1 MFKVEP
7 LRFSRLLDQVK
18 KTSSSC
24 LWLLLV
30 LACSAANLG
39 AASTVQT
46 LSWDD
51 LVPEDYELK
60 PPLPIHDYSDLA
72 SIFKAEMDRATG
84 SAFAQQ
90 EPNAPVV
97 TTFDQQQ
104 VRLAG
109 YVVPLTIDTNSRV
122 IDFLLVP
129 YLGACIH
136 VPPPP
141 SNQIIYVDAEQ
152 GLPLDELWEPFW
164 VEGQLQVA
172 ALETAEITAGYQ
184 LQLVNYQRY
193 TEPSD

>member
-30 LACSAANLG
+30 FVCSAANLG

-60 PPLPIHDYSDLA
+60 PPLPIHDYSDLG

-109 YVVPLTIDTNSRV
+109 YVVPLTIDANSRV

-164 VEGQLQVA
+164 VEGRLQVT

-193 TEPSD
+193 TQPTD

>member
-109 YVVPLTIDTNSRV
+109 YVVPLTIDANNRV

>member
-109 YVVPLTIDTNSRV
+109 YVVPLTIDANSRV

-172 ALETAEITAGYQ
+172 VLETAEITAGYQ

>member
-7 LRFSRLLDQVK
+7 LRFSRLLEQVK

-39 AASTVQT
+39 AAGTVQT

-109 YVVPLTIDTNSRV
+109 YVVPLTIDANSRV

>member
-51 LVPEDYELK
+51 LVPENYELK

-97 TTFDQQQ
+97 TTFNQQQ

-109 YVVPLTIDTNSRV
+109 YVVPLTIDANSRV

-172 ALETAEITAGYQ
+172 VLETAEITAGYQ

>member
-7 LRFSRLLDQVK
+7 LRFSRLLEQVK

-72 SIFKAEMDRATG
+72 SIFKVEMDRATG

-109 YVVPLTIDTNSRV
+109 YVVPLTIDANSRV

>member
-7 LRFSRLLDQVK
+7 LRFSRLLEQVK

-39 AASTVQT
+39 AASIVQT

-109 YVVPLTIDTNSRV
+109 YVVPLTIDANSRV

>member
-1 MFKVEP
+1 MFKASQP
-7 LRFSRLLDQVK
+7 
-18 KTSSSC
+18 TSC
-24 LWLLLV
+24 LRLGLGQRLQRSCWGLLLAV
-30 LACSAANLG
+30 AFSSVNLA

-109 YVVPLTIDTNSRV
+109 YVVPLTIDVNNRV

-164 VEGQLQVA
+164 VEGRLQVT

-184 LQLVNYQRY
+184 LQLASYQRY
-193 TEPSD
+193 TEHSD

>member
-7 LRFSRLLDQVK
+7 LRFSRLLDQVT

-109 YVVPLTIDTNSRV
+109 YVVPLTIDANSRV

>member
-109 YVVPLTIDTNSRV
+109 YVVPLTIDANSRV

-129 YLGACIH
+129 YFGACIH

>member
-7 LRFSRLLDQVK
+7 LRFSRLLEQVK

-30 LACSAANLG
+30 LACSVANLG

-109 YVVPLTIDTNSRV
+109 YVVPLTIDANSRV

>member
-7 LRFSRLLDQVK
+7 LRFSRLLEQVK

-109 YVVPLTIDTNSRV
+109 YVVPLTIDANSRV

>member
-109 YVVPLTIDTNSRV
+109 YVVPLTIDANSRV

>member
-7 LRFSRLLDQVK
+7 LRFSRLLEQVK

-109 YVVPLTIDTNSRV
+109 YVVPLTIDANSRV

-129 YLGACIH
+129 YLRACIH